1 MIPRDA
7 PRPADGPAPMTIAT
21 ATAARTDL
29 AHGAGGSADLH
40 ALRAE
45 NDALKTRLRD
55 AERLAAVGQLSA
67 SVTHEFNNVL
77 MTTLNYAKIGLKRSD
92 DPHVVKAFTRI
103 LEAGERAAKISESML
118 SFARGGEDRRD
129 DVRLAD
135 LLDDVLMLTSK
146 DLQAHRVR
154 YQTDANGDP
163 RAAVCVPQ
171 VQQVLVNLILNAR
184 QAMPEGGLLT
194 FTLTDNEADG
204 TAEISVRDTGGGIA
218 RDQLPQI
225 FEPFYSTKTL
235 GGASGGG
242 TGLGLPL
249 CRDVVEAHGGRIRVE
264 SAVGQGTCF
273 TLKFPRA

>member
-1 MIPRDA
+1 M
-7 PRPADGPAPMTIAT
+7 PAAT
-21 ATAARTDL
+21 ATR
-29 AHGAGGSADLH
+29 ADAPHRFGDEPTSELD

-45 NDALKTRLRD
+45 NDAIKSRLRD

-67 SVTHEFNNVL
+67 TVTHEFNNVL

-118 SFARGGEDRRD
+118 SFARGGDDRREI
-129 DVRLAD
+129 VRLAD
-135 LLDDVLMLTSK
+135 LLEDVLALTGK

-154 YQTDANGDP
+154 FQTDAAGDP
-163 RAAVCVPQ
+163 RAEVCVPQ

-184 QAMPEGGLLT
+184 QAMPDGGLLT
-194 FTLTDNEADG
+194 FTLTDDEAGD
-204 TAEISVRDTGGGIA
+204 TAELSVRDTGAGIP
-218 RDQLPQI
+218 RESLPQI

-235 GGASGGG
+235 GEESGGG

-264 SAVGQGTCF
+264 SAVGRGTCF
-273 TLKFPRA
+273 TLKFPRAS